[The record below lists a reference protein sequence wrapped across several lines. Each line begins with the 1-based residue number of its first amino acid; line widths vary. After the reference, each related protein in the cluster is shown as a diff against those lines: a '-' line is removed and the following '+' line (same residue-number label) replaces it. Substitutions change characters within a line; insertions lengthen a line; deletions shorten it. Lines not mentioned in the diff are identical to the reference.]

1 MATSIQRYSGSK
13 EEISNSDCSASNYI
27 KQPHQNRRMHLHM
40 KIKQRNKKDLDL
52 RGFSSHNVLFTQKA
66 D

>member
-52 RGFSSHNVLFTQKA
+52 RGVSSHKVLFTQKA